1 MTKKSVFLLAI
12 LLTQGW
18 VVFADAPLNG
28 CVTGKGRPRTGE
40 MLAESMEP
48 GIEKVLLASRESSFT
63 GRGNENETLTTL
75 TVSSDRMEPLRK
87 VLVRLDADASDVSA
101 LKVMKGDEV
110 LGSVKVRKNRKSY
123 RIRCRCGIADS
134 DDIRICADIAEN
146 AAEGGRISADIV
158 KAKFG
163 RLWYKVDAPAPCY
176 REILLKRVKV
186 LGPGDYG
193 SAGYR
198 IPAIITL
205 PDGTL
210 LITTDKRKNN
220 DLDLPEDIDI
230 IAQRST
236 DGGRTWS
243 DPVTVAEGK
252 GFNKG
257 YGDAA
262 LAVTASGDILCAFS
276 GGYGV
281 WASTIEAPQRNYV
294 CRSTDGGLTWSEPFD
309 CTHQLWGPAAE
320 NPECRTFH
328 SAFFASGRGLR
339 LTKGKYAGRVMFV
352 AAVHSR
358 ELGRFD
364 NYVYYSDDEGSTWK
378 VSGCA
383 FTGGDEAKVVELPD
397 GRILMSV
404 RRQGER
410 GFNIS
415 DDGGM
420 TWGHQG
426 TWPEI
431 CVNACNGD
439 IINLGDSLLLQ
450 SVPNSMRRE
459 NVSIFASRD
468 NGKSWPYVK
477 SICPYESVYSAM
489 TLLPDGTIGMY
500 YEENPFG
507 KFDMYFINFS
517 PEWLLNEQ
525 K

>member
-1 MTKKSVFLLAI
+1 MTKKLVFLLAI

-18 VVFADAPLNG
+18 VVFADAPFNG
-28 CVTGKGRPRTGE
+28 CVTGKGHLRARE
-40 MLAESMEP
+40 ILAESREP

-110 LGSVKVRKNRKSY
+110 LG
-123 RIRCRCGIADS
+123 
-134 DDIRICADIAEN
+134 
-146 AAEGGRISADIV
+146 
-158 KAKFG
+158 
-163 RLWYKVDAPAPCY
+163 
-176 REILLKRVKV
+176 
-186 LGPGDYG
+186 PGDYG

-198 IPAIITL
+198 IPAIIT
-205 PDGTL
+205 
-210 LITTDKRKNN
+210 
-220 DLDLPEDIDI
+220 
-230 IAQRST
+230 
-236 DGGRTWS
+236 
-243 DPVTVAEGK
+243 
-252 GFNKG
+252 
-257 YGDAA
+257 
-262 LAVTASGDILCAFS
+262 
-276 GGYGV
+276 
-281 WASTIEAPQRNYV
+281 
-294 CRSTDGGLTWSEPFD
+294 
-309 CTHQLWGPAAE
+309 
-320 NPECRTFH
+320 
-328 SAFFASGRGLR
+328 
-339 LTKGKYAGRVMFV
+339 
-352 AAVHSR
+352 
-358 ELGRFD
+358 
-364 NYVYYSDDEGSTWK
+364 
-378 VSGCA
+378 
-383 FTGGDEAKVVELPD
+383 LPD

-420 TWGHQG
+420 TWGHQD

-431 CVNACNGD
+431 CVNACDGD